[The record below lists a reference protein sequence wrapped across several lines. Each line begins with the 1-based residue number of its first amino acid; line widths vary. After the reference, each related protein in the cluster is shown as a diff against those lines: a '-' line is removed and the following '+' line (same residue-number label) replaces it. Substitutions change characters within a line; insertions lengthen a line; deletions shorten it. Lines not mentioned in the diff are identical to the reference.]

1 MVPSIMEALMCFFT
15 KSLLKKAFEDTG
27 KEDERLALRTNEE
40 NENWPV
46 LKLILEMSLI
56 TVSGRDHAFSML
68 EVFYLVLNVRETII
82 TYNYYNINSL
92 EL

>member
-1 MVPSIMEALMCFFT
+1 MCFFT
-15 KSLLKKAFEDTG
+15 KSLMKKAFEDTG

-46 LKLILEMSLI
+46 LKFLLEMSLI

-68 EVFYLVLNVRETII
+68 GVFDLVVNVRETII
-82 TYNYYNINSL
+82 I
-92 EL
+92 

>member
-1 MVPSIMEALMCFFT
+1 MCFFT
-15 KSLLKKAFEDTG
+15 KSLLKAFEDTG

-68 EVFYLVLNVRETII
+68 EVFYLVVNVRETII